1 MNTHDDLSV
10 EWANIDGTG
19 LVRVFP
25 VADFKSGFALTA
37 RIGMAGEQTG
47 YYPEVLLTTDKLTV
61 TIPSQDDGLHH
72 KLAHAIDDSLN
83 DATQR

>member
-1 MNTHDDLSV
+1 MNTHDNLSV
-10 EWANIDGTG
+10 EWATIDGTG

-37 RIGMAGEQTG
+37 RIGMAGEHTG

-61 TIPSQDDGLHH
+61 TIPPQDEGLDHR
-72 KLAHAIDDSLN
+72 LAHAIDDSLRN
-83 DATQR
+83 ATRS